1 MISADG
7 PHEPA
12 TRDRPAWEVQGYGT
26 VTGAGQEPGGAVRR
40 EILPPWVDVRLTFPD
55 GARVDVLAV
64 VRDGRMA
71 IEDAQADPPL
81 TLEDFAALAGVID
94 SPLQDAWQVVADR
107 HRPAE
112 RLPAT
117 ELPAV
122 DALGAEVPAVA
133 IPDVAIPVGEIPAV
147 EPPVA
152 ELCAAEPV
160 VAEPPAVRPGW
171 QAAPAEDPAGHAPTA
186 VGAAVDEPAVDE
198 PAAGETAFGEPAD
211 PSGRHRAR
219 STPPRGPAGRIGA
232 AEVYRA
238 AQRDGVDPVLA
249 VMAATGL
256 SRRKSLRLIAGARDE
271 GHLSPRHNR
280 R

>member
-12 TRDRPAWEVQGYGT
+12 TRDRPVWEVQGYGT
-26 VTGAGQEPGGAVRR
+26 VTGAGPEPDGGAVRR

-117 ELPAV
+117 EIPAADAPAV
-122 DALGAEVPAVA
+122 ENPAADIPA
-133 IPDVAIPVGEIPAV
+133 IDIPAV
-147 EPPVA
+147 EPPAVQ
-152 ELCAAEPV
+152 
-160 VAEPPAVRPGW
+160 PPAVELSVGARPAAVQPVP
-171 QAAPAEDPAGHAPTA
+171 QAPPPQDPAPHAP
-186 VGAAVDEPAVDE
+186 AAVDAAVEEPADGG
-198 PAAGETAFGEPAD
+198 PALDEPAD
-211 PSGRHRAR
+211 PPGRHRAR

>member
-12 TRDRPAWEVQGYGT
+12 TRDRPVWEVQGYGT
-26 VTGAGQEPGGAVRR
+26 VTGAGQEPDGGAVRR

-112 RLPAT
+112 WLPAT
-117 ELPAV
+117 EIPAA
-122 DALGAEVPAVA
+122 DVPAVE
-133 IPDVAIPVGEIPAV
+133 IPAMDIPAV
-147 EPPVA
+147 EPPTV
-152 ELCAAEPV
+152 
-160 VAEPPAVRPGW
+160 EPPTVEPLAVRPVP
-171 QAAPAEDPAGHAPTA
+171 QAPLPEDPALHAP
-186 VGAAVDEPAVDE
+186 AAVDAALEEPAVDE
-198 PAAGETAFGEPAD
+198 PAD
-211 PSGRHRAR
+211 PPGRHRAR
-219 STPPRGPAGRIGA
+219 STPPRGPAGRMGA

>member
-1 MISADG
+1 M
-7 PHEPA
+7 
-12 TRDRPAWEVQGYGT
+12 
-26 VTGAGQEPGGAVRR
+26 RR

-112 RLPAT
+112 WLPAT
-117 ELPAV
+117 EIPAA
-122 DALGAEVPAVA
+122 DVPAVE
-133 IPDVAIPVGEIPAV
+133 IPAMDIPAV
-147 EPPVA
+147 EPPTV
-152 ELCAAEPV
+152 
-160 VAEPPAVRPGW
+160 EPPTVEPLAVRPVP
-171 QAAPAEDPAGHAPTA
+171 QAPLPEDPALHAP
-186 VGAAVDEPAVDE
+186 AAVDAALEEPAVDE
-198 PAAGETAFGEPAD
+198 PAD
-211 PSGRHRAR
+211 PPGRHRAR
-219 STPPRGPAGRIGA
+219 STPPRGPAGRMGA

>member
-12 TRDRPAWEVQGYGT
+12 TRDRPVWEVQGYGT
-26 VTGAGQEPGGAVRR
+26 VTGAGQEPDGGAVRR

-112 RLPAT
+112 WLPAT
-117 ELPAV
+117 EIPAA
-122 DALGAEVPAVA
+122 DVPAVE
-133 IPDVAIPVGEIPAV
+133 IPAMDIPAV
-147 EPPVA
+147 EPPTV
-152 ELCAAEPV
+152 
-160 VAEPPAVRPGW
+160 EPPTVEPLAVRPVP
-171 QAAPAEDPAGHAPTA
+171 QAPLPEDPALHAP
-186 VGAAVDEPAVDE
+186 AAVDAALEEPAVDE
-198 PAAGETAFGEPAD
+198 PAD
-211 PSGRHRAR
+211 PPGLHRAR
-219 STPPRGPAGRIGA
+219 STPPRGPFGRMGA

-256 SRRKSLRLIAGARDE
+256 SRRKSLRLIMRRPRR

>member
-1 MISADG
+1 M
-7 PHEPA
+7 
-12 TRDRPAWEVQGYGT
+12 
-26 VTGAGQEPGGAVRR
+26 RR

-117 ELPAV
+117 EIPTA
-122 DALGAEVPAVA
+122 DVPAV
-133 IPDVAIPVGEIPAV
+133 EIPAMDIAAV
-147 EPPVA
+147 EPPTVQP
-152 ELCAAEPV
+152 L
-160 VAEPPAVRPGW
+160 AVRPVP
-171 QAAPAEDPAGHAPTA
+171 QAPLPEDPALHAPA
-186 VGAAVDEPAVDE
+186 VVDAALEEPADDGPALDEPAVDE
-198 PAAGETAFGEPAD
+198 PAD
-211 PSGRHRAR
+211 PPGRHRAR
-219 STPPRGPAGRIGA
+219 STPPRGPAGRMGA

>member
-12 TRDRPAWEVQGYGT
+12 TRDRPVWEVQGYGT
-26 VTGAGQEPGGAVRR
+26 VTGAGQEPDGGAVRR

-117 ELPAV
+117 EIPAA
-122 DALGAEVPAVA
+122 DVPAVE
-133 IPDVAIPVGEIPAV
+133 IPAMDIPAV
-147 EPPVA
+147 EPPTV
-152 ELCAAEPV
+152 
-160 VAEPPAVRPGW
+160 EPPTVQPLAVRPVP
-171 QAAPAEDPAGHAPTA
+171 QAPPPEDPALHGPVA
-186 VGAAVDEPAVDE
+186 VDAALAEPADDGPALDEPAVDE
-198 PAAGETAFGEPAD
+198 PAD
-211 PSGRHRAR
+211 PPGRHRAR